1 MKLFLLAMTTL
12 IFLSACSSS
21 PSPVLPPLMLK
32 PFKAELHVA
41 SEWHRTI
48 GNGVS
53 DSYLKMPPTY
63 AGDIGYAAN
72 AQGKLV
78 AFDLKTG
85 AVKWSKQYV
94 LPFSNAPVIIN
105 NTLFL
110 GTLQGVLVAI
120 NATQGDILWKIQLSS
135 EILAPVATNGDIV
148 IAKTVDGTLEALNVS
163 DGKKVWSHSDD
174 EPSLS
179 LRGQSAPVI
188 ADNILIYA
196 SDEGKIA
203 ALTLQSGTELW
214 TRQVAIP
221 HGGTE
226 LARMIDIDATPVVYD
241 GTIYVSAYQGRL
253 AAINLQSGRIIWVR
267 EISTY
272 TGLAVDAYRV
282 YLSDS
287 EGRVWAIDRKTGTT
301 LWKQDQLLRR
311 SVTAPVLQNSYV
323 VVADFNG
330 FIHWLARDDGHLVA
344 RTRMSRDGGD
354 DETEDFKFLEF
365 AKWNNIL
372 AVPRRIDNTTLLVMD
387 RTGWLESFK
396 LQPPIQ

>member
-1 MKLFLLAMTTL
+1 
-12 IFLSACSSS
+12 
-21 PSPVLPPLMLK
+21 MLK
-32 PFKAELHVA
+32 PFKPEIHVA
-41 SEWHRTI
+41 SQWHRTI

-63 AGDIGYAAN
+63 ANATGYVAN

-85 AVKWSKQYV
+85 AVKWSRQYV
-94 LPFSNAPVIIN
+94 LPFSNAPVISDN
-105 NTLFL
+105 RLFL
-110 GTLQGVLVAI
+110 GTLQGELIAI
-120 NATQGDILWKIQLSS
+120 NAKQGDILWRRQLSS
-135 EILAPVATNGDIV
+135 EILAPVTTNDDIV
-148 IAKTVDGTLEALNVS
+148 VAKTVDGAVAALNVS
-163 DGKKVWSHSDD
+163 DGKEIWTHRDD

-188 ADNILIYA
+188 SDNILIYA
-196 SDEGKIA
+196 SDDGKIA
-203 ALTLQSGTELW
+203 ALTLQGGTELW

-226 LARMIDIDATPVVYD
+226 LARMIDIDATPVIYD

-287 EGRVWAIDRKTGTT
+287 EGYVWAVDRKTGTT

-311 SVTAPVLQNSYV
+311 SLTAPVLQDGYV

-344 RTRMSRDGGD
+344 RVRLSRDGGD
-354 DETEDFKFLEF
+354 DETEDFKYLQF

-372 AVPRRIDNTTLLVMD
+372 AVPRNINNTNLLVID

-396 LQPPIQ
+396 LQISR